1 MTNALQARTAY
12 TRESVLSA
20 TPAQLVVMLYDRLV
34 LDMQRAEAAQDAQDW
49 VEAHGYL
56 MHAQDIVT
64 ELQLTLRM
72 DVWDGAER
80 LFAIYVY
87 VKNALVAANLNRD
100 VERTHEAL
108 RLMTPLRESW
118 TQAAVSLQASGTE
131 RGVA

>member
-34 LDMQRAEAAQDAQDW
+34 LDMQRAEAAQLAEEWID
-49 VEAHGYL
+49 AHGHL
-56 MHAQDIVT
+56 MHAQDIIT

-72 DVWDGAER
+72 DVWDGADR

-87 VKNALVAANLNRD
+87 VKNALAAANLNRD
-100 VERTHEAL
+100 VERTREAL

-118 TQAAVSLQASGTE
+118 TQAALSLQTSGSE